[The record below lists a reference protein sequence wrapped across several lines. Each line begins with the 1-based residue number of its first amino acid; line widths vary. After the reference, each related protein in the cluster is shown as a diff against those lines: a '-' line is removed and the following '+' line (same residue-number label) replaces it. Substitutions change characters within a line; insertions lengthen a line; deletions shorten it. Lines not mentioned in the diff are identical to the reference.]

1 MRFEINNY
9 KRVLKNITHF
19 YFHYLFQ
26 TFATGTSQYNNLSL
40 VDCTDKM
47 SVKVLVFVYIKL
59 SKKKKQTIKKK
70 VLIFSAHTLPKKNI
84 ILPRVNKKNIVCLND
99 RLKQGIIY
107 FFFTPKNWTMTNVSK
122 F

>member
-19 YFHYLFQ
+19 FFHYLFQ

-47 SVKVLVFVYIKL
+47 SVEVLVFVYIKL
-59 SKKKKQTIKKK
+59 SKKKKTKKT
-70 VLIFSAHTLPKKNI
+70 VLIFSAHTLPKKN
-84 ILPRVNKKNIVCLND
+84 
-99 RLKQGIIY
+99 Y
-107 FFFTPKNWTMTNVSK
+107 FTQSE
-122 F
+122 